1 VSGDVTLGALAD
13 IYGLSIAPDAAEMSL
28 ADYFADE
35 IKRRPKHGDIVPLGP
50 IALVAHRVT
59 GGRVASIGLRLAED
73 DAPPATLPAKLK
85 KAARDLWSRLG

>member
-1 VSGDVTLGALAD
+1 
-13 IYGLSIAPDAAEMSL
+13 
-28 ADYFADE
+28 
-35 IKRRPKHGDIVPLGP
+35 
-50 IALVAHRVT
+50 VT